1 MRAENGFSMLVCA
14 ATAVLLGCQSQAA
27 PADVISRSPA
37 EAGEVCSDLL
47 LGMSRID
54 GSVSVKVKAREAED
68 GCIKWQT
75 WMQGN

>member
-14 ATAVLLGCQSQAA
+14 ATAVLLSCQSQAA

-37 EAGEVCSDLL
+37 ETGEVCSELL

-54 GSVSVKVKAREAED
+54 GDVCE
-68 GCIKWQT
+68 GQT
-75 WMQGN
+75 QGGEGHGYKTADRSAG